1 MTLTRLT
8 HVIQDEP
15 VPSEA
20 PADLLAHAAGDA
32 VSQERESDQDA
43 AGGADFADLG
53 LTIAPAKKPKL
64 KINTK
69 YARPARPAQ
78 ADSSAEGSAER
89 QRGAADGS

>member
-1 MTLTRLT
+1 MNAMQMGEGL
-8 HVIQDEP
+8 D
-15 VPSEA
+15 
-20 PADLLAHAAGDA
+20 G
-32 VSQERESDQDA
+32 
-43 AGGADFADLG
+43 AGGKAEPDETLHAEGETFISLEEVDDLPFVPP
-53 LTIAPAKKPKL
+53 PAERPKL